1 MHKLSNKVRFGILGR
16 KNQENLWLIAK
27 LKAGAQEA
35 TQNESFDNCTE
46 KLHNIRSKNSHKKLI
61 LLKGTLMQI

>member
-1 MHKLSNKVRFGILGR
+1 M
-16 KNQENLWLIAK
+16 AK

-35 TQNESFDNCTE
+35 TQNESFDNCAE

-61 LLKGTLMQI
+61 LLKGTLMQM